1 MNSMSLKNKL
11 SLAAAAA
18 IMLVGVI
25 ITVEV
30 FISAKSRMETGLA
43 EQVGD
48 MGNVTVHREDV
59 DNNSSGSG

>member
-1 MNSMSLKNKL
+1 MSLKNKL

-43 EQVGD
+43 EQVDD
-48 MGNVTVHREDV
+48 MGNAFG
-59 DNNSSGSG
+59 SSGQ